1 MESTDLQ
8 WYVVRAVSG
17 QEKKVK
23 ANLESELIKGKLTE
37 FVPQILIP
45 MEKVYKIKDGKKI
58 AKERNFYP
66 GYVLIEATLDG
77 ELEHII
83 KGVNSVIGFLGDKAG
98 NAIHD

>member
-1 MESTDLQ
+1 MAEIAKK

-45 MEKVYKIKDGKKI
+45 MEKVYKIKDGKKV
-58 AKERNFYP
+58 AKERNYFP
-66 GYVLIEATLDG
+66 GYILIQAKTR
-77 ELEHII
+77 
-83 KGVNSVIGFLGDKAG
+83 
-98 NAIHD
+98 